1 MHPYAT
7 DSSERKFV
15 PLYLAGISILTAWIF
30 NGAVGYMQFTLPWW
44 VNAPSII
51 GFYGLL
57 QVIFDKCLWRWQILR
72 TIGVV
77 KVPDLNGTW
86 KGHLASS
93 FDDHSTKQDA
103 TIKISQ
109 RWTQIS
115 IILETNHSK
124 SHSSIAAISI
134 EDPTDVVLS
143 YEYLNDPMPNAK
155 RSMHIHR
162 GTGRLTIQPGGKTFE
177 GEYYTNSRDRQNFGT
192 LTFERQEH

>member
-7 DSSERKFV
+7 DSSERNFV
-15 PLYLAGISILTAWIF
+15 LLCLAGISILTAWIF
-30 NGAVGYMQFTLPWW
+30 NGAVGYAQFTLPWW
-44 VNAPSII
+44 IGAPSII
-51 GFYGLL
+51 GLYGLL
-57 QVIFDKCLWRWQILR
+57 QVIFDKCLWRWRILR
-72 TIGVV
+72 AIGVV

-93 FDDHSTKQDA
+93 FDDHSTNQDA

-115 IILETNHSK
+115 IILETNYSK
-124 SHSSIAAISI
+124 SHSEIATISI

-143 YEYLNDPMPNAK
+143 YEYLNDPIPNAN
-155 RSMHIHR
+155 RAMHIHR
-162 GTGRLTIQPGGKTFE
+162 GTGRLTIQPDGKTFE

>member
-30 NGAVGYMQFTLPWW
+30 NGAVGYTQFTLPWW
-44 VNAPSII
+44 IGAPSII

-57 QVIFDKCLWRWQILR
+57 QVIFDKCIWKWQILR
-72 TIGVV
+72 KMGVV

-86 KGHLASS
+86 EGHLASS

-124 SHSSIAAISI
+124 SHSLIAAII
-134 EDPTDVVLS
+134 TKNPTDIVLS
-143 YEYLNDPMPNAK
+143 YEYLNDPTPNAK
-155 RSMHIHR
+155 RAMHIHR
-162 GTGRLTIQPGGKTFE
+162 GTGRLTIQPDGKTFG
-177 GEYYTNSRDRQNFGT
+177 GEYYTNSRDRQSFGT
-192 LTFERQEH
+192 LTFKRQEH